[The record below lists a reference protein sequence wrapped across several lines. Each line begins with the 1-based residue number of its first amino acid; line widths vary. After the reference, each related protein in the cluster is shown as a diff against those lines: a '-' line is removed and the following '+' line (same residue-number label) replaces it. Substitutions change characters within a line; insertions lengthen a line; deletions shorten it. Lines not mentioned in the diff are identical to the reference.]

1 MKSQN
6 PENKNQ
12 VRLFYCLRT
21 AFDHEEMRHPS
32 IVMDEIAERCNLKVL
47 GKIPQTAFDGWDFWI
62 EVEDSRDVLV
72 LPPFLMDYGWKPVGE
87 V

>member
-1 MKSQN
+1 
-6 PENKNQ
+6 
-12 VRLFYCLRT
+12 
-21 AFDHEEMRHPS
+21 
-32 IVMDEIAERCNLKVL
+32 MDEIAERCNLKVL

-87 V
+87 A